1 MLGSDKDS
9 AARSRFDAAHEL
21 AHLILH
27 NSVTKLG
34 PPLHKLLEEQ
44 ANRFAGAF
52 LLPVDGFTNDI
63 GALLTLNSLWV
74 LKRKWRVSI
83 AAMIHRCEDLG
94 ILSQDQAKRLWIRH
108 AQKGFKVREPLDDEL
123 PIEEPVFLQRCFELI
138 ITQMIQTKEDIV
150 ATLPLAPSDI
160 EDLAGLIRGYLTK
173 PPGRVE
179 YLPKL
184 RQKTESPQ
192 QNKTPGTLLTFPSK
206 K

>member
-83 AAMIHRCEDLG
+83 AAMIHRCAEIWASSHKTRQRDYGL
-94 ILSQDQAKRLWIRH
+94 DTHR
-108 AQKGFKVREPLDDEL
+108 KG
-123 PIEEPVFLQRCFELI
+123 
-138 ITQMIQTKEDIV
+138 
-150 ATLPLAPSDI
+150 
-160 EDLAGLIRGYLTK
+160 
-173 PPGRVE
+173 
-179 YLPKL
+179 L
-184 RQKTESPQ
+184 R
-192 QNKTPGTLLTFPSK
+192 
-206 K
+206 